1 MSQNEA
7 APAAAKTLRPSIP
20 LTPPPAAAVDAL
32 ALAQLDHASI
42 REQGL
47 KLVLAH
53 T

>member
-32 ALAQLDHASI
+32 AQLDHASI

-53 T
+53 P